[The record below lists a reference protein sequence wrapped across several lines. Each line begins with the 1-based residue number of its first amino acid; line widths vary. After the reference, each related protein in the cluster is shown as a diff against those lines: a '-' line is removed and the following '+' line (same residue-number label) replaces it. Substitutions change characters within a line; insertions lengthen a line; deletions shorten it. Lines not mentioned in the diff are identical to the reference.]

1 MANFTQ
7 SSNPV
12 HVQETSKLSKAQ
24 LKHIKVF
31 ARDVNNNKEYRVN
44 RIKHYIG
51 SSVRAIVNNGDHII
65 IVTNTTFGGNL
76 PTQYFINLPKTQ
88 FTNAQITNS

>member
-12 HVQETSKLSKAQ
+12 HVQETSKLTKAQ
-24 LKHIKVF
+24 LKRVKVF
-31 ARDVNNNKEYRVN
+31 ARDINQTNEYRVN
-44 RIKHYIG
+44 QIKAYIG
-51 SSVRAIVNNGDHII
+51 SIVRAIIYQGDHIQ

-76 PTQYFINLPKTQ
+76 PTTYFINIPNQTIQTK
-88 FTNAQITNS
+88 

>member
-12 HVQETSKLSKAQ
+12 HVQETSKLSKSQ
-24 LKHIKVF
+24 LKHIRVF
-31 ARDVNNNKEYRVN
+31 AKETIQTKEYRVN
-44 RIKHYIG
+44 RIKSFIG
-51 SSVRAIVNNGDHII
+51 SSVRAIINNGDHIQ

-76 PTQYFINLPKTQ
+76 PTTYFINIP
-88 FTNAQITNS
+88 NQIIKS